1 MRSIV
6 TGPKNVLGSV
16 DDEESVALT
25 CNEVREIS
33 RSFKTQG
40 NVAEIIKSLSLQL
53 PGTAFSGDRILR

>member
-1 MRSIV
+1 M
-6 TGPKNVLGSV
+6 NVLGSV

-33 RSFKTQG
+33 RSFKTKG
-40 NVAEIIKSLSLQL
+40 NVARIIKSLSLQL